1 MGTGLGHSVK
11 EVLNSF
17 KKMSGISIKHEICPR
32 RSGDVAISYTD
43 VKKSKNQT
51 LEDVAKDFESLFVY
65 QMMKSS
71 RKAKLAEGV
80 LSNSANDTYFSL
92 LDQEYSKIISKNQSF
107 GIAEALVRQFGEK
120 KVK

>member
-1 MGTGLGHSVK
+1 MNVNSINKFK
-11 EVLNSF
+11 EVVDSNFSRG
-17 KKMSGISIKHEICPR
+17 KI
-32 RSGDVAISYTD
+32 DT
-43 VKKSKNQT
+43 KKSKNQT
-51 LEDVAKDFESLFVY
+51 LEDVAKDFESLIVY

-71 RKAKLAEGV
+71 RTAKLAEGV
-80 LSNSANDTYFSL
+80 FSNSASDTYFSL

>member
-1 MGTGLGHSVK
+1 MK
-11 EVLNSF
+11 LNSINKF
-17 KKMSGISIKHEICPR
+17 K
-32 RSGDVAISYTD
+32 DVVDNNFSLE
-43 VKKSKNQT
+43 KLSKNTKQQS

-80 LSNSANDTYFSL
+80 FSSNANDTYFSL
-92 LDQEYSKIISKNQSF
+92 LDQEYSKIISKNESF

>member
-1 MGTGLGHSVK
+1 MNVNSINKFK
-11 EVLNSF
+11 E
-17 KKMSGISIKHEICPR
+17 
-32 RSGDVAISYTD
+32 AIDSNFAQEKINT
-43 VKKSKNQT
+43 KESNNKT

>member
-1 MGTGLGHSVK
+1 MNVNSMNKFK
-11 EVLNSF
+11 EVVDSNFSQE
-17 KKMSGISIKHEICPR
+17 KIN
-32 RSGDVAISYTD
+32 A
-43 VKKSKNQT
+43 KKSKNKT
-51 LEDVAKDFESLFVY
+51 LEHVAKDFESLFVY

>member
-1 MGTGLGHSVK
+1 MNVNSINKFK
-11 EVLNSF
+11 E
-17 KKMSGISIKHEICPR
+17 
-32 RSGDVAISYTD
+32 AIDNKFAQEKINTKESNN
-43 VKKSKNQT
+43 KT

-71 RKAKLAEGV
+71 RKAKLAEGI

>member
-1 MGTGLGHSVK
+1 MK
-11 EVLNSF
+11 LNSINKF
-17 KKMSGISIKHEICPR
+17 K
-32 RSGDVAISYTD
+32 DVVDNNFSLE
-43 VKKSKNQT
+43 KLSKNTKQQS

-71 RKAKLAEGV
+71 RKAKLAEEFFS
-80 LSNSANDTYFSL
+80 SNANDTYFSL

>member
-1 MGTGLGHSVK
+1 MNVNSINKFK
-11 EVLNSF
+11 EVVDSNFSQEKINA
-17 KKMSGISIKHEICPR
+17 KKL
-32 RSGDVAISYTD
+32 
-43 VKKSKNQT
+43 KNQT

-71 RKAKLAEGV
+71 RQAKLAEGV

-92 LDQEYSKIISKNQSF
+92 LDQEYSRIISKNQSF

>member
-1 MGTGLGHSVK
+1 MN
-11 EVLNSF
+11 LNSIDNYNKLIDDSF
-17 KKMSGISIKHEICPR
+17 SSKKIKDNEIN
-32 RSGDVAISYTD
+32 
-43 VKKSKNQT
+43 KKSLK
-51 LEDVAKDFESLFVY
+51 DVAKDFESLFVY

-71 RKAKLAEGV
+71 RKAKLADGL
-80 LSNSANDTYFSL
+80 LSNSANDKYFSL

>member
-1 MGTGLGHSVK
+1 MNVNSINKFK
-11 EVLNSF
+11 E
-17 KKMSGISIKHEICPR
+17 
-32 RSGDVAISYTD
+32 AIDSNFAQEKINT
-43 VKKSKNQT
+43 KESNNKT

-71 RKAKLAEGV
+71 RKAKLAEGI

-120 KVK
+120 KVR

>member
-1 MGTGLGHSVK
+1 MNVNSINKFK
-11 EVLNSF
+11 EVIDSNFSDEKIITKDL
-17 KKMSGISIKHEICPR
+17 
-32 RSGDVAISYTD
+32 
-43 VKKSKNQT
+43 KNQS

-71 RKAKLAEGV
+71 RKAKLAEGI

>member
-1 MGTGLGHSVK
+1 MK
-11 EVLNSF
+11 LNSINKF
-17 KKMSGISIKHEICPR
+17 K
-32 RSGDVAISYTD
+32 DVVDNNFSLE
-43 VKKSKNQT
+43 KLSKNTKQQS
-51 LEDVAKDFESLFVY
+51 LEEVAKDFESLFVY

-80 LSNSANDTYFSL
+80 FSSNANDTYFSL

>member
-1 MGTGLGHSVK
+1 MNVNSINKFK
-11 EVLNSF
+11 EVIDSNFSNE
-17 KKMSGISIKHEICPR
+17 KINTKE
-32 RSGDVAISYTD
+32 
-43 VKKSKNQT
+43 SKNQT
-51 LEDVAKDFESLFVY
+51 LENVAYDFESLFVY
-65 QMMKSS
+65 QMMTSS
-71 RKAKLAEGV
+71 RTAKLAEGV

>member
-1 MGTGLGHSVK
+1 MK
-11 EVLNSF
+11 LNSINKF
-17 KKMSGISIKHEICPR
+17 K
-32 RSGDVAISYTD
+32 DVVDNNFSLE
-43 VKKSKNQT
+43 KLSKNTKQQS

-80 LSNSANDTYFSL
+80 FSSNANDTYFSL
-92 LDQEYSKIISKNQSF
+92 LDQESKNQSF

>member
-1 MGTGLGHSVK
+1 MNVNSINKFK
-11 EVLNSF
+11 EAIDSNF
-17 KKMSGISIKHEICPR
+17 AQKKINTKESSNK
-32 RSGDVAISYTD
+32 
-43 VKKSKNQT
+43 T

-71 RKAKLAEGV
+71 RKAKLAEGI

>member
-1 MGTGLGHSVK
+1 MNFNSINKFK
-11 EVLNSF
+11 E
-17 KKMSGISIKHEICPR
+17 
-32 RSGDVAISYTD
+32 AIDSKFAQEKINT
-43 VKKSKNQT
+43 KESKNKT

>member
-1 MGTGLGHSVK
+1 MLKKPGIK
-11 EVLNSF
+11 KKLNF
-17 KKMSGISIKHEICPR
+17 FLTNFLK
-32 RSGDVAISYTD
+32 T
-43 VKKSKNQT
+43 
-51 LEDVAKDFESLFVY
+51 LFVY

-71 RKAKLAEGV
+71 RKAKLAEGI

>member
-1 MGTGLGHSVK
+1 MNVNSINKFK
-11 EVLNSF
+11 E
-17 KKMSGISIKHEICPR
+17 
-32 RSGDVAISYTD
+32 AIDSNFAQEKINT
-43 VKKSKNQT
+43 KESNNKT

-71 RKAKLAEGV
+71 RKAKLAEGI

-107 GIAEALVRQFGEK
+107 GIADALVRQFGEK

>member
-1 MGTGLGHSVK
+1 
-11 EVLNSF
+11 
-17 KKMSGISIKHEICPR
+17 
-32 RSGDVAISYTD
+32 
-43 VKKSKNQT
+43 
-51 LEDVAKDFESLFVY
+51 
-65 QMMKSS
+65 MMKSS

-80 LSNSANDTYFSL
+80 FSSNANDTYFSL

>member
-1 MGTGLGHSVK
+1 MK
-11 EVLNSF
+11 LNSINKF
-17 KKMSGISIKHEICPR
+17 K
-32 RSGDVAISYTD
+32 DVVDNNFSLE
-43 VKKSKNQT
+43 KLSKNTKQQS

-80 LSNSANDTYFSL
+80 FSSNANDTYFSL

>member
-1 MGTGLGHSVK
+1 MNV
-11 EVLNSF
+11 NSINKF
-17 KKMSGISIKHEICPR
+17 K
-32 RSGDVAISYTD
+32 DVVDSNFSREKIDS
-43 VKKSKNQT
+43 KKSKNQT

>member
-1 MGTGLGHSVK
+1 MN
-11 EVLNSF
+11 LNSIDNYNKLIDDSF
-17 KKMSGISIKHEICPR
+17 SSKKIKDNEIN
-32 RSGDVAISYTD
+32 
-43 VKKSKNQT
+43 KKSLK
-51 LEDVAKDFESLFVY
+51 DVAKDFESLFVY

-80 LSNSANDTYFSL
+80 FSSNANDTYFSL